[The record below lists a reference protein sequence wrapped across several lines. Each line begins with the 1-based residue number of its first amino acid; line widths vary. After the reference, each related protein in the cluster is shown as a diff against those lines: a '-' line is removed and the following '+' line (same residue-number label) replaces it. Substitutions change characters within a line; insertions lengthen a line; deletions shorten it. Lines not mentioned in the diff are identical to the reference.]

1 MALTTVNK
9 LKTVWINDQSSAND
23 SRLASLITQSES
35 IINNICKQPVT
46 GQAVAYDFVGDGNRV
61 HLLHYTVPVV
71 MNSIQERDN
80 PYDAWSTITGPVVF
94 NTGGVTS
101 LYKDDGFV
109 KVLYRANLTVGYD
122 GTTNA
127 VPADLEEI
135 ASEIV
140 VELFKMT
147 DFGGRENRFG
157 VQSIAVNQGGM
168 TQTTVYRDLMARFKS
183 RLRPYTT
190 LGYR

>member
-9 LKTVWINDQSSAND
+9 LKTIWINDQSSAND
-23 SRLASLITQSES
+23 ARLGALITQAEGIVNS
-35 IINNICKQPVT
+35 ICRQPVT
-46 GQAVAYDFVGDGNRV
+46 GKAVAYDFVGDQNRV
-61 HLLHYTVPVV
+61 HMLHYTVPVV
-71 MNSIQERDN
+71 LNSIQERDN
-80 PYDAWSTITGPVVF
+80 PYDSWTAVTGPVVF
-94 NTGGVTS
+94 ATGGVQS

-109 KVLYRANLTVGYD
+109 KVFYRANLTVGYD
-122 GTTNA
+122 GTTHA

-140 VELFKMT
+140 VELFKMS

-168 TQTTVYRDLMARFKS
+168 TQTTVYRDLMMRFKS

-190 LGYR
+190 LGSV

>member
-109 KVLYRANLTVGYD
+109 KVFYRANLTVGYD

-127 VPADLEEI
+127 
-135 ASEIV
+135 V